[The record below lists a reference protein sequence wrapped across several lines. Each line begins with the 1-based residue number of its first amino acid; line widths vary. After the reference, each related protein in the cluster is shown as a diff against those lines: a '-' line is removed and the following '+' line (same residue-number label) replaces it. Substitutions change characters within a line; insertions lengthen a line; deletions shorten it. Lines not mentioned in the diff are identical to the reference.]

1 MMKTGKILLASHGT
15 QGSKA
20 AVRAALSLGENGT
33 VIHHLV
39 VVPTLWQ
46 GMTGDDW
53 LNNGSTRDRYR
64 RYLESELGREVDEH
78 CNEVQRQAEAN
89 GFTYQKEIVLGE
101 PEQCLIDCNNEQACD
116 LIIIGSPRP
125 KGVSGLRS
133 RMHTE
138 PLVKSLTVPLLVI
151 PFPNE

>member
-1 MMKTGKILLASHGT
+1 MIKTEKILLASHGT
-15 QGSKA
+15 QGSGA
-20 AVRAALSLGENGT
+20 AVQAALTLGKKGT

-78 CNEVQRQAEAN
+78 CDEVQQQAEAN
-89 GFTYQKEIVLGE
+89 GFAYQKEIVFGE
-101 PEQCLIDCNNEQACD
+101 PEATTA
-116 LIIIGSPRP
+116 RR
-125 KGVSGLRS
+125 VAR
-133 RMHTE
+133 
-138 PLVKSLTVPLLVI
+138 LLAK
-151 PFPNE
+151 PGT

>member
-1 MMKTGKILLASHGT
+1 MIKSEKILLASHGT
-15 QGSKA
+15 PGSNA
-20 AVRAALSLGENGT
+20 AVQAALSLGKEGT

-78 CNEVQRQAEAN
+78 CTEVQQQAELN

-101 PEQCLIDCNNEQACD
+101 LEECLINCSSEQGCD
-116 LIIIGSPRP
+116 VVIIGSPRP
-125 KGVSGLRS
+125 KGVSGIRS

-138 PLVKSLTVPLLVI
+138 PLVKSLTTPLLVI
-151 PFPNE
+151 PYPNE

>member
-1 MMKTGKILLASHGT
+1 MIKTEKILLASHGT
-15 QGSKA
+15 PGSNA
-20 AVRAALSLGENGT
+20 AVQAALALGKKGT
-33 VIHHLV
+33 VIHHLT

-53 LNNGSTRDRYR
+53 LNNGSTRDTYR

-78 CNEVQRQAEAN
+78 CDEVQQQAEAS

-101 PEQCLIDCNNEQACD
+101 PEQCLIDCSNEQACD
-116 LIIIGSPRP
+116 LIVIGSPRP
-125 KGVSGLRS
+125 KGMSGIRS

-138 PLVKSLTVPLLVI
+138 PLVKSLTIPLLVI
-151 PFPNE
+151 PYPYE

>member
-1 MMKTGKILLASHGT
+1 MIKTEKILLASHGT
-15 QGSKA
+15 AGSNA
-20 AVRAALSLGENGT
+20 AVQAALSLGKKGS
-33 VIHHLV
+33 VIHHLI

-78 CNEVQRQAEAN
+78 CDEVQQQAETN
-89 GFTYQKEIVLGE
+89 GFSYQKEIVLGE
-101 PEQCLIDCNNEQACD
+101 PEKCLIECSKEQTCD

-125 KGVSGLRS
+125 KGVSGIRS
-133 RMHTE
+133 RMKTE
-138 PLVKSLTVPLLVI
+138 PLVKSLAIPLLVI
-151 PFPNE
+151 PYPNV

>member
-1 MMKTGKILLASHGT
+1 MIKTEKILLASHGT
-15 QGSKA
+15 PGSNA
-20 AVRAALSLGENGT
+20 AVQAALSLGKKGT
-33 VIHHLV
+33 MIHHLV

-53 LNNGSTRDRYR
+53 LNNGSTRDTYR

-78 CNEVQRQAEAN
+78 CDAVQQQAEAI

-101 PEQCLIDCNNEQACD
+101 PDQCLIDCSNEQACD
-116 LIIIGSPRP
+116 IIIIGSPRP
-125 KGVSGLRS
+125 KGVSGIRS

-151 PFPNE
+151 PFPNA

>member
-1 MMKTGKILLASHGT
+1 MKTEKILLASHGT
-15 QGSKA
+15 PGANA
-20 AVRAALSLGENGT
+20 AVQAALALGKKGS
-33 VIHHLV
+33 VIHHLI

-78 CNEVQRQAEAN
+78 CDEVQRQAEAKN
-89 GFTYQKEIVLGE
+89 LSYQKEIVLGE
-101 PEQCLIDCNNEQACD
+101 PEECLLNCSIEQACD

-125 KGVSGLRS
+125 KGISGIRS

-138 PLVKSLTVPLLVI
+138 PLVKSLNTPLLII
-151 PFPNE
+151 PYPNE